1 MAGRI
6 DIELDMGDG
15 EWPAPV
21 PDQPRRGRWRVAA
34 VLAALVVVLVV
45 VAIAVTPRT
54 APSRTS
60 SVTTAGVSP
69 APSLASSTTA
79 SVDGRPGSTATPGP
93 ASSTVTGLG
102 GRSWPTET
110 HMVLMARTGTDLA
123 EIDLDA
129 GVVHRTAVPSIDST
143 GPVFLVAG
151 GTWILE
157 RPLDNVLGYL
167 LRDGGPPQ
175 RLSGSLAAGTFGVF
189 PTVHPDRVWIVK
201 SGDTDALVVV
211 NVDDGTEAG
220 PPIPLNGL
228 MEMTGDGNGQVLAF
242 GAGGVYVT
250 SGRGLRRVA
259 TGSLLAVNATT
270 LVINDCDDTHQCT
283 VTVIDRRTGA
293 HQQLPLTP
301 QERLSPGIVSPDGR
315 YGTYLSGHQLRMID
329 LTTGADTTIGYTGD
343 YYPSQVW
350 SSDGRYL
357 FFVSDSGLI
366 TVHDTTT
373 TTATT
378 PLDPALRAED
388 LTARHPPK
396 RVAAP
401 PAGAARF

>member
-21 PDQPRRGRWRVAA
+21 PDPPRRGRRRVAA
-34 VLAALVVVLVV
+34 VVAALVVVLVV
-45 VAIAVTPRT
+45 AAIAVTQRT
-54 APSRTS
+54 APSR
-60 SVTTAGVSP
+60 
-69 APSLASSTTA
+69 APSTTG
-79 SVDGRPGSTATPGP
+79 SVHGRPGSTGMPDP

-110 HMVLMARTGTDLA
+110 HMVLVARTGTDLA

-201 SGDTDALVVV
+201 SGDTDAFGSLVVV

-220 PPIPLNGL
+220 PPLPLNGL

-283 VTVIDRRTGA
+283 VTVIDRRTGT
-293 HQQLPLTP
+293 HRQLPLTP
-301 QERLSPGIVSPDGR
+301 QAQLSPGIVSPNGR
-315 YGTYLSGHQLRMID
+315 YSTYLSGHQLRAID
-329 LTTGADTTIGYTGD
+329 LTTGAETTIGYTGD
-343 YYPSQVW
+343 FPSQIW

-357 FFVSDSGLI
+357 FFVNDSGLI

-373 TTATT
+373 TATT
-378 PLDPALRAED
+378 PLDPALHAED
-388 LTARHPPK
+388 LTARPHP
-396 RVAAP
+396 
-401 PAGAARF
+401 